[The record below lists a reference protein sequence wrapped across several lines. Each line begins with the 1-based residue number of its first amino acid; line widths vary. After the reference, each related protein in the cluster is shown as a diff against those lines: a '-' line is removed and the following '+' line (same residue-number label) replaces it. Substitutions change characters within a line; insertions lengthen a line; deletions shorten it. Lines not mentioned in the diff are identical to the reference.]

1 MRKNRRNG
9 GRMITLKEIA
19 KECNVSTTTVSNIL
33 NGKPKVGEETKRKV
47 LEVMQQRGYQ
57 PNYIAQGLR
66 RQKTKMIGIIA
77 EDIAQFTTP
86 GIVEGIMGY
95 CEERGYRTIVQN
107 MRLYARWHDSWYD
120 NEKDYHSIL
129 DPALQELLSI
139 KVDGVIYIAGHARV
153 IRCFPEDFP
162 VPAVMVY
169 GYTKDPKVPSV
180 VLDDE
185 SGAYEMVKYLIS
197 KGHRRIGVIGGRAD
211 NIHTQKRILGYQKA
225 LFEAKILFNPEWVR
239 YAKWDRESGYTESAF
254 LVEAGV
260 TAMFCM
266 SDRMAGGVYQY
277 LEEKGMRVGVDVSVG
292 GFDNQEIAEYF
303 IPGLTTMDLPLREIG
318 QKAIRILLDRIE
330 QKEDKPESRR
340 KVKEFAVP
348 CSLIVRDSVAP
359 VDTDKV

>member
-1 MRKNRRNG
+1 MDKNMPNG

-33 NGKPKVGEETKRKV
+33 NGKPKVSEKTKQKV

-120 NEKDYHSIL
+120 NDKDYHSIL
-129 DPALQELLSI
+129 DPVLQELLSI

-153 IRCFPEDFP
+153 IHCFPEDFP
-162 VPAVMVY
+162 IPAVMVY
-169 GYTKDPKVPSV
+169 GYTNDPKVPSV

-185 SGAYEMVKYLIS
+185 TGAYEIVKYMIA

-239 YAKWDRESGYTESAF
+239 YGSWDRESGYTESEF

-260 TAMFCM
+260 TAIFCM

-277 LEEKGMRVGVDVSVG
+277 MEKQGMRAGADISVG

-303 IPGLTTMDLPLREIG
+303 MPGLTTMDLPLRDIG
-318 QKAIRILLDRIE
+318 QKATKILLDRIE
-330 QKEDKPESRR
+330 QKEVRTESGK
-340 KVKEFAVP
+340 KVKEIAVP
-348 CSLIVRDSVAP
+348 CSLIVRDSISPFDMHRV
-359 VDTDKV
+359 